1 MSTGSRIKEI
11 RKKNKLTQDE
21 LAKKVG
27 ISKNGLWNYENDKRE
42 ISIELIQKIADTF
55 NVPLSDLIEEENP
68 IRKTQKEIE
77 KLKSII
83 FDLTIKSA
91 EQTNIFDS
99 LLNELI
105 DNPENEEIKEK
116 LALAE
121 EESNKIDNFILSVER
136 NLEESEMKLKTLLSK
151 ADTFE
156 EFGDFYTDKKEE
168 IEGEYLLKELNSIR
182 DKNQKNRLIKIYE
195 KLNRTGK
202 EEAVKRVDE
211 LTQIKKYTRDET
223 IVINYEETE

>member
-1 MSTGSRIKEI
+1 MSTGSKIKAI

-21 LAKKVG
+21 LARKVG

-42 ISIELIQKIADTF
+42 ISIELVQKIAETL

-83 FDLTIKSA
+83 FDLTVKRT
-91 EQTNIFDS
+91 EQTNIYDS

-105 DNPENEEIKEK
+105 DSPENEEIKDK
-116 LALAE
+116 LVLAE
-121 EESNKIDNFILSVER
+121 EELNKTDSFILSVER
-136 NLEESEMKLKTLLSK
+136 NLEETELKLKQLLSK
-151 ADTFE
+151 AETFE
-156 EFGDFYTDKKEE
+156 DFGDFYIDREEKKE
-168 IEGEYLLKELNSIR
+168 GESLLKELNLIR
-182 DKNQKNRLIKIYE
+182 DENQRNRLIKIYE

-202 EEAVKRVDE
+202 EEAIKRVDE
-211 LTQIKKYTRDET
+211 LTQIEKYTRDET